1 MKCDVYLS
9 FDGNCE
15 EAMNFYKNAIGG
27 EFTVVMRYAD
37 GPKEYLVKGT
47 EDKIMHMTLSFP
59 NGGELKGSDVFHQK
73 VEKGNAYHVSI
84 GADSVEQGEEFFDK
98 LNDGAEVTMPFGPVF
113 WGGKFGSLKDKYGI
127 QWMIS
132 TPHTGAHGQ

>member
-15 EAMNFYKNAIGG
+15 EAMNFYQRAFGG
-27 EFTVVMRYAD
+27 EFTVVMRYSE
-37 GPKEYLVKGT
+37 GPPEYQTEGT
-47 EDKIMHMTLSFP
+47 EDKIMHMTLSMAD
-59 NGGELKGSDVFHQK
+59 GAELKGSDVFHHP

-84 GADSVEQGEEFFDK
+84 GADSEEHGEKMFNALSE
-98 LNDGAEVTMPFGPVF
+98 GAKITMPYQEVF
-113 WGGKFGSLKDKYGI
+113 WGGKFGSLLDRFGI

-132 TPHTGAHGQ
+132 SPHKGV